1 MKNKVVLVIL
11 FILPIVTYLIFAS
24 AKHNSLF
31 LPTLSENNSEI
42 PQDWPSLR
50 KEQIHL
56 KNKITILGFTG
67 TDMVEFKANM
77 FNLNQKIY
85 NKYFG
90 FEDFQM
96 VMIAPI
102 GTEAE
107 IQKIILELDRITED
121 MKGWKFVFATPEDI
135 QDYYGS
141 LHLNS
146 NLNKNMGS
154 PNVIILDKNINH
166 RGRIGKNKKGIEE
179 FRESYNASSAAD
191 LHNEMTDDVKII
203 LREYRL
209 ALKKNK
215 RKDEFRDNIV
225 NEVEKTSKEIKE

>member
-1 MKNKVVLVIL
+1 MKNKVVLIIL

-42 PQDWPSLR
+42 PQDWTTLR
-50 KEQIHL
+50 NEKIQL
-56 KNKITILGFTG
+56 KDKITILGFTG

-90 FEDFQM
+90 FEDFQL

-102 GTEAE
+102 GTEVE
-107 IQKIILELDRITED
+107 IQQMISELDRITED
-121 MKGWKFVFATPEDI
+121 MKGWKFVFATPEQI
-135 QDYYGS
+135 QKYHDS
-141 LHLNS
+141 LHLKTS
-146 NLNKNMGS
+146 LNANAGT

-166 RGRIGKNKKGIEE
+166 RGRIGKNKKGEEE
-179 FRESYNASSAAD
+179 FRESYNSSSAAD

-215 RKDEFRDNIV
+215 RKDEFKDNIV
-225 NEVEKTSKEIKE
+225 NEVEKSSQAK

>member
-1 MKNKVVLVIL
+1 MKNKIVLIIL

-42 PQDWPSLR
+42 PQDWTTLR
-50 KEQIHL
+50 NEKIQL
-56 KNKITILGFTG
+56 KDKITILGFTG

-102 GTEAE
+102 GTEVE
-107 IQKIILELDRITED
+107 IQQMISELDRITED
-121 MKGWKFVFATPEDI
+121 MKGWKFVFATPEQI
-135 QDYYGS
+135 QKYHDS
-141 LHLNS
+141 LHLKTS
-146 NLNKNMGS
+146 LNANAGT

-166 RGRIGKNKKGIEE
+166 RGRIGKNKKGEEE
-179 FRESYNASSAAD
+179 FRESYNSSSAAD

-215 RKDEFRDNIV
+215 RKDEFKDNIV
-225 NEVEKTSKEIKE
+225 NEVKKSSQAK

>member
-1 MKNKVVLVIL
+1 MKNKVVLIIL

-42 PQDWPSLR
+42 PQDWTALR
-50 KEQIHL
+50 NEKVQL
-56 KNKITILGFTG
+56 KDKITILGFTG

-90 FEDFQM
+90 FEDFQL

-102 GTEAE
+102 GTEVE
-107 IQKIILELDRITED
+107 IQQMISELDRITED
-121 MKGWKFVFATPEDI
+121 MKGWKFVFATSEQI
-135 QDYYGS
+135 QRYHDS
-141 LHLNS
+141 LHLKTS
-146 NLNKNMGS
+146 LNANAGT

-166 RGRIGKNKKGIEE
+166 RGRIGKNKKGEEE
-179 FRESYNASSAAD
+179 FRESYNSSSAAD

-215 RKDEFRDNIV
+215 RKDEFKDNIV
-225 NEVEKTSKEIKE
+225 NEVEKSSQAK

>member
-1 MKNKVVLVIL
+1 MKNKVVLIIL

-42 PQDWPSLR
+42 PQDWTTLK
-50 KEQIHL
+50 KEKIQL

-67 TDMVEFKANM
+67 TNMVEFKANM

-102 GTEAE
+102 GTEVE
-107 IQKIILELDRITED
+107 IQQMMSELDRITED
-121 MKGWKFVFATPEDI
+121 MKGWKFVFATPEEI
-135 QDYYGS
+135 QKYHNS
-141 LHLNS
+141 LHLKTS
-146 NLNKNMGS
+146 LNANAGT

-166 RGRIGKNKKGIEE
+166 RGRIGKNKKGEEE
-179 FRESYNASSAAD
+179 FRESYNSSSAAD

-215 RKDEFRDNIV
+215 RKDEFKDNIV
-225 NEVEKTSKEIKE
+225 NEVEKSSQAK

>member
-31 LPTLSENNSEI
+31 LPTLSEHNTEI
-42 PQDWPSLR
+42 PKDWSSLR
-50 KEQIHL
+50 NENIQL
-56 KNKITILGFTG
+56 KDKITVLGFTG
-67 TDMVEFKANM
+67 SDMVEFKANM

-96 VMIAPI
+96 VMIAPL
-102 GTEAE
+102 GTESE
-107 IQKIILELDRITED
+107 IQKIISELDRITED
-121 MKGWKFVFATPEDI
+121 MKGWKFVFASPEKI
-135 QDYYGS
+135 QEYYTG
-141 LHLNS
+141 LHLKT
-146 NLNKNMGS
+146 NLNANSGTS
-154 PNVIILDKNINH
+154 NVIILDKNINH
-166 RGRIGKNKKGIEE
+166 RGRIGKNRKGEEE
-179 FRESYNASSAAD
+179 FRESYNSSSAAD

-215 RKDEFRDNIV
+215 RKDEFKDNIV
-225 NEVEKTSKEIKE
+225 NEVEKSSQAK

>member
-1 MKNKVVLVIL
+1 MKNKVVLIIL

-31 LPTLSENNSEI
+31 LPTLSENNTEI
-42 PQDWPSLR
+42 PQEWTTLNN
-50 KEQIHL
+50 ETIQL
-56 KNKITILGFTG
+56 KDKITILGFTG

-90 FEDFQM
+90 FDDFQM
-96 VMIAPI
+96 VMIAPL
-102 GTEAE
+102 GTENE
-107 IQKIILELDRITED
+107 IQNIILELGRITED

-135 QDYYGS
+135 QEYYSS

-146 NLNKNMGS
+146 NLNANHGTS
-154 PNVIILDKNINH
+154 NVIILDKNRNH
-166 RGRIGKNKKGIEE
+166 RGRIGKNKKGEDE
-179 FRESYNASSAAD
+179 FRESYNTSSAAD
-191 LHNEMTDDVKII
+191 LHNEMTDDIKII

-215 RKDEFRDNIV
+215 RKDEFKDNIV
-225 NEVEKTSKEIKE
+225 NEVEKSSQAK

>member
-31 LPTLSENNSEI
+31 LPTLSENNTEI
-42 PQDWPSLR
+42 PKDWSS
-50 KEQIHL
+50 L
-56 KNKITILGFTG
+56 KNENIQLKEKITVLGFTG

-96 VMIAPI
+96 VMIAPL
-102 GTEAE
+102 GTEDE
-107 IQKIILELDRITED
+107 IKKIIFELDRITED
-121 MKGWKFVFATPEDI
+121 MNGWKFVFTSPEEI
-135 QDYYGS
+135 QNYYDG
-141 LHLNS
+141 LHLKT
-146 NLNKNMGS
+146 NLSSSKGT
-154 PNVIILDKNINH
+154 PNVIILDKKINH
-166 RGRIGKNKKGIEE
+166 RGRIGKNKKGEEE
-179 FRESYNASSAAD
+179 FRESYNSSSAAD

-215 RKDEFRDNIV
+215 RKDEFKDNIV
-225 NEVEKTSKEIKE
+225 NEVEKSSQAK

>member
-1 MKNKVVLVIL
+1 MKNKVVLIIL

-42 PQDWPSLR
+42 PQDWTALR
-50 KEQIHL
+50 NEKVQL
-56 KNKITILGFTG
+56 KDKITILGFTG

-90 FEDFQM
+90 FEDFQL

-102 GTEAE
+102 GTEVE
-107 IQKIILELDRITED
+107 IQQMISELDRITED
-121 MKGWKFVFATPEDI
+121 MKGWKFVFATPDQI
-135 QDYYGS
+135 QRYHDS
-141 LHLNS
+141 LHLKTS
-146 NLNKNMGS
+146 LNANAGT

-166 RGRIGKNKKGIEE
+166 RGRIGKNKKGEEE
-179 FRESYNASSAAD
+179 FRESYNSSSAAD
-191 LHNEMTDDVKII
+191 LHNEMIDDVKII

-215 RKDEFRDNIV
+215 RKDKFKDNIV
-225 NEVEKTSKEIKE
+225 NEVEKSSQTK

>member
-1 MKNKVVLVIL
+1 MKNKIVLVIL

-31 LPTLSENNSEI
+31 LPTLSENNTEI
-42 PQDWPSLR
+42 PQEWTALNNE
-50 KEQIHL
+50 KIQL
-56 KNKITILGFTG
+56 KDKITILGFTG

-96 VMIAPI
+96 IMIAPI

-107 IQKIILELDRITED
+107 IQNIILELGRITED
-121 MKGWKFVFATPEDI
+121 MKGWKFVFATPEAI
-135 QDYYGS
+135 QEYYSS

-146 NLNKNMGS
+146 NLNSNHGTS
-154 PNVIILDKNINH
+154 NVIILDKNRNH
-166 RGRIGKNKKGIEE
+166 RGRIGKNKKGEDE
-179 FRESYNASSAAD
+179 FRESYNTSSAAD
-191 LHNEMTDDVKII
+191 LHNEMTDDIKII

-215 RKDEFRDNIV
+215 RKDEFKDNIV
-225 NEVEKTSKEIKE
+225 NEVEKSSQAK

>member
-1 MKNKVVLVIL
+1 MKKKIVLVAL
-11 FILPIVTYLIFAS
+11 FIFPIVTYLIFAS

-31 LPTLSENNSEI
+31 LPILSENNAEI
-42 PQDWPSLR
+42 PQSWQTRNNQS
-50 KEQIHL
+50 IHL
-56 KNKITILGFTG
+56 QDKITILGFTG

-90 FEDFQM
+90 FDDFQM
-96 VMIAPI
+96 VMIAPQ
-102 GTEAE
+102 GTEQEIEKMIAE
-107 IQKIILELDRITED
+107 LNRITED
-121 MKGWKFVFATPEDI
+121 MKGWKFVFTTPDKI
-135 QDYYGS
+135 QSYYDS
-141 LHLNS
+141 LHLKTE
-146 NLNKNMGS
+146 LEATFGT
-154 PNVIILDKNINH
+154 PNVIILDKNRNH
-166 RGRIGKNKKGIEE
+166 RGRKGKNKKGEE
-179 FRESYNASSAAD
+179 EYRESYNASSAAD

-225 NEVEKTSKEIKE
+225 NEVEKANQTK

>member
-1 MKNKVVLVIL
+1 MKNKVVLIIL

-31 LPTLSENNSEI
+31 LPTLSENNTEI
-42 PQDWPSLR
+42 PQEWTTLNN
-50 KEQIHL
+50 ETIQL
-56 KNKITILGFTG
+56 KDKITILGFTG

-90 FEDFQM
+90 FDDFQM
-96 VMIAPI
+96 VMIAPL
-102 GTEAE
+102 GTENE
-107 IQKIILELDRITED
+107 IQNIILELGRITED

-135 QDYYGS
+135 QEYYSS

-146 NLNKNMGS
+146 NLNANLGS
-154 PNVIILDKNINH
+154 SNVIILDKNRNH
-166 RGRIGKNKKGIEE
+166 RGRIGKNKKGEDE
-179 FRESYNASSAAD
+179 FRESYNTSSAAD
-191 LHNEMTDDVKII
+191 LHNEMTDDIKII

-215 RKDEFRDNIV
+215 RKDEFKDNIV
-225 NEVEKTSKEIKE
+225 NEVEKSSQAK

>member
-1 MKNKVVLVIL
+1 MKNKVVLIIL

-42 PQDWPSLR
+42 PQDWTALR
-50 KEQIHL
+50 NEKVQL
-56 KNKITILGFTG
+56 KDKITILGFTG

-90 FEDFQM
+90 FEDFQL

-102 GTEAE
+102 GTEVE
-107 IQKIILELDRITED
+107 IQQMISELDRITED
-121 MKGWKFVFATPEDI
+121 MKGWKFVFATPDQI
-135 QDYYGS
+135 QRYHDS
-141 LHLNS
+141 LHLKTS
-146 NLNKNMGS
+146 LNANAGT

-166 RGRIGKNKKGIEE
+166 RGRIGKNKKGEEE
-179 FRESYNASSAAD
+179 FRESYNSSSAAD

-215 RKDEFRDNIV
+215 RKDEFKDNIV
-225 NEVEKTSKEIKE
+225 NEVEKSSQAK

>member
-11 FILPIVTYLIFAS
+11 FVLPIVTYLIFAS

-31 LPTLSENNSEI
+31 LPTLSENNTEI
-42 PQDWPSLR
+42 PQEWVSLSGE
-50 KEQIHL
+50 KVIL
-56 KNKITILGFTG
+56 KDKISVVGFTG
-67 TDMVEFKANM
+67 LNMIAFKANM

-90 FEDFQM
+90 FEDFQI
-96 VMIAPI
+96 VMIAPE
-102 GTEAE
+102 GTQEE
-107 IQKIILELDRITED
+107 IKKIVSEMDRITDD
-121 MKGWKFVFATPEDI
+121 MKGWKFIFAKPEAI
-135 QDYYGS
+135 QSFYDSYK
-141 LHLNS
+141 LTS
-146 NLNKNMGS
+146 NLQDDLGT

-166 RGRIGKNKKGIEE
+166 RGRKGKNKKGVEE
-179 FRESYNASSAAD
+179 YRDTYNSASAAD

-215 RKDEFRDNIV
+215 RKDDFKDNIV
-225 NEVEKTSKEIKE
+225 NEVEKSSQTK

>member
-1 MKNKVVLVIL
+1 MKNKIVLIIL

-31 LPTLSENNSEI
+31 LPVLSENNSEI
-42 PQDWPSLR
+42 PNSWKSLNQ
-50 KEQIHL
+50 ESVQL
-56 KNKITILGFTG
+56 KDKITILGFTG

-85 NKYFG
+85 NKYYG

-102 GTEAE
+102 GTENE
-107 IQKIILELDRITED
+107 IHNIITELNRITED
-121 MKGWKFVFATPEDI
+121 MKGWKFVFATSEAI
-135 QDYYGS
+135 QAYYDS
-141 LHLNS
+141 LHLMS
-146 NLNKNMGS
+146 HLNNQMGTS
-154 PNVIILDKNINH
+154 NVIILDKKINH
-166 RGRIGKNKKGIEE
+166 RGRKGKNKKGEDE
-179 FRESYNASSAAD
+179 YRESYNSSSAAD

-209 ALKKNK
+209 ALKKNA
-215 RKDEFRDNIV
+215 RKDDFRDNIV
-225 NEVEKTSKEIKE
+225 NEVEKNNSQSK

>member
-1 MKNKVVLVIL
+1 MKNKVVLIIL

-42 PQDWPSLR
+42 PQDWTTLR
-50 KEQIHL
+50 NEKVQL
-56 KNKITILGFTG
+56 KDRITILGFTG

-90 FEDFQM
+90 FEDFQL

-102 GTEAE
+102 GTEVE
-107 IQKIILELDRITED
+107 IQQMISELDRITED
-121 MKGWKFVFATPEDI
+121 MKGWKFVFATSEQI
-135 QDYYGS
+135 QRYHDS
-141 LHLNS
+141 LHLKTS
-146 NLNKNMGS
+146 LNANAGT

-166 RGRIGKNKKGIEE
+166 RGRIGKNKKGEEE
-179 FRESYNASSAAD
+179 FRESYNSSSAAD

-215 RKDEFRDNIV
+215 RKDEFKDNIV
-225 NEVEKTSKEIKE
+225 NEVEKSSQAK

>member
-1 MKNKVVLVIL
+1 MKNKVVLIIL

-42 PQDWPSLR
+42 PQDWTTLR
-50 KEQIHL
+50 NEKVQL
-56 KNKITILGFTG
+56 KDKITILGFTG

-90 FEDFQM
+90 FEDFQL

-102 GTEAE
+102 GAEVE
-107 IQKIILELDRITED
+107 IQQMISELDRITED
-121 MKGWKFVFATPEDI
+121 MKGWKFVFATPEQI
-135 QDYYGS
+135 QNYHNS
-141 LHLNS
+141 LHLKMS
-146 NLNKNMGS
+146 LNANAGTS
-154 PNVIILDKNINH
+154 NVIILDKNINH
-166 RGRIGKNKKGIEE
+166 RGRIGKNKKGEEE
-179 FRESYNASSAAD
+179 FRESYNSSSAAD

-215 RKDEFRDNIV
+215 RKDEFKDNIV
-225 NEVEKTSKEIKE
+225 NEVEKSSQTK